1 MNDSEHQDV
10 LLETAEGVGIATLN
24 RPDKFN
30 CISTGIVEGLTN
42 ALEHFESDPAIRVM
56 LIRGN
61 GKQFCT
67 GADLDEV
74 TAARQSAGDFQVFIS
89 RGHAM
94 LRRLEASRMPIVA
107 AVHGLALAGGLELM
121 MSCDVVLAGRSAR
134 MGDQHVQYGLL
145 PGFGGSQ
152 RLPRLVGLRRALEL
166 MYSGRW
172 LDADEALDWGLV
184 NEVCEDAALGE
195 RALEFCTILA
205 TRSPDGLGWMKRL
218 ARDGL
223 EGSLDAGL
231 TLEEENA
238 AEAQLNDNTSEG
250 LAAFKERRVP
260 VFK

>member
-1 MNDSEHQDV
+1 MNDSATQDV
-10 LLETAEGVGIATLN
+10 LVESEAGVGIATLN

-30 CISTGIVEGLTN
+30 CISTGIVDGLIA
-42 ALEHFESDPAIRVM
+42 ALERFEADPAIRVM

-74 TAARQSAGDFQVFIS
+74 TAARKSEGDFQVFIS

-94 LRRLEASRMPIVA
+94 LRRLETSRMPIVA

-121 MSCDVVLAGRSAR
+121 MSCDVVLAAKSAR
-134 MGDQHVQYGLL
+134 IGDQHVQYGLV

-172 LDADEALDWGLV
+172 LQAEEALDWGLV
-184 NEVCEDAALGE
+184 NEIAEDGALGE
-195 RALEFCTILA
+195 RALEFCRILA

-218 ARDGL
+218 ARDGMEL
-223 EGSLDAGL
+223 SPEAGL
-231 TLEEENA
+231 QLEEENA
-238 AEAQLNDNTSEG
+238 AEAQLNENTSEG
-250 LAAFKERRVP
+250 LAAFKERRTP

>member
-1 MNDSEHQDV
+1 MNDTAKHDV
-10 LLETAEGVGIATLN
+10 LIETEGGVGVAILN

-30 CISTGIVEGLTN
+30 CVSTGIVSGLIG
-42 ALEHFESDPAIRVM
+42 ALERFEADPAIRVM
-56 LIRGN
+56 LIRAN

-74 TAARQSAGDFQVFIS
+74 TAARQSEGDFQAFLS

-94 LRRLEASRMPIVA
+94 LRRLEASRMPVVA

-121 MSCDVVLAGRSAR
+121 MSCDVVLAAKSAR
-134 MGDQHVQYGLL
+134 FGDQHVQYGLL
-145 PGFGGSQ
+145 PGWGGTQ
-152 RLPRLVGLRRALEL
+152 RLPRLVGLRRAMEL

-172 LDADEALDWGLV
+172 LDAEEARDWGLV
-184 NEVCEDAALGE
+184 NEIAEDAALVE
-195 RALEFCTILA
+195 TAMEFCRTLA
-205 TRSPDGLGWMKRL
+205 SRNPEGLGWMKRL

-238 AEAQLNDNTSEG
+238 AKAQLTENTSEG